1 MKVYHGNI
9 LTVDKNDTV
18 AEYLVENCGRIVY
31 VGDSLPEAFKDAK
44 TIELRE
50 KALVPSFA
58 DTHIHFA
65 SFATFYAGLNV
76 MEAKSN
82 SEILEMLQSHV
93 RKSKEKIITGF
104 GASPYSVSD
113 GHLVRRTELDRV
125 CPDKPVFIVKYDGH
139 ACVIN
144 TALLNKIRDKI
155 KGLRGF
161 HEDTGE
167 MNQEAFFAVSD
178 YVTNSV
184 SPLHL
189 IKNMQKAAD
198 YMASVGI
205 GMIHSVS
212 GVGFSH
218 DLDVDMERYF
228 GAGLKNGM
236 QYRVFFQTMDTEKVI
251 KRGLTRIGGCFETA
265 LDGCFGSKD
274 ASLLTPYE
282 NSNDCG
288 VLYYSDEKVTE
299 FCKKANRAG
308 LQIEMHAIGDRA
320 FNQATRALKAA
331 LDDYPREDHRHT
343 IIHACLPTEEGIEIC
358 KKYNISLSVQTAF
371 IDWRQEPDEYLKE
384 ILGARSK
391 RLNPIKTFSENC
403 IRLSAGSDAPC
414 TTPDPIN
421 WMYKACNH
429 SCTEEALSVKDAL
442 RMCTY
447 NGYLATF
454 DEKDRGSLETGKIAD
469 MAILSENPY
478 TVPKERLGEIKVTE
492 LLLGGKTYE
501 SAVSPIFTHIM
512 RGIKNKGNC

>member
-31 VGDSLPEAFKDAK
+31 VGDSLPEPFKDAK

-358 KKYNISLSVQTAF
+358 KNTTSHYRYKPHSSTGDKSRMNISKRYS
-371 IDWRQEPDEYLKE
+371 
-384 ILGARSK
+384 AR
-391 RLNPIKTFSENC
+391 
-403 IRLSAGSDAPC
+403 AQ
-414 TTPDPIN
+414 
-421 WMYKACNH
+421 
-429 SCTEEALSVKDAL
+429 KD
-442 RMCTY
+442 
-447 NGYLATF
+447 
-454 DEKDRGSLETGKIAD
+454 
-469 MAILSENPY
+469 
-478 TVPKERLGEIKVTE
+478 
-492 LLLGGKTYE
+492 
-501 SAVSPIFTHIM
+501 
-512 RGIKNKGNC
+512 